1 MRDKL
6 YMAYSSSEFLL
17 PLGYFFSRSLE
28 AEGFHLPDL
37 HAKASHLSYIAL
49 VSCVLKHATRHE
61 CSRMLSWP
69 HCCTQSYNQTP
80 PYGHPLNSDSSFLRI
95 VCLALRKESP
105 YIFPKFNPLNTDNL
119 LIRTLSMAPSES
131 AFTAFDCFRLLID
144 WYFIRLPGGKGT
156 FFIHIMGGVG
166 TVSSQMDW

>member
-17 PLGYFFSRSLE
+17 PLGYFSSRSE

-61 CSRMLSWP
+61 CSRMLS
-69 HCCTQSYNQTP
+69 
-80 PYGHPLNSDSSFLRI
+80 
-95 VCLALRKESP
+95 
-105 YIFPKFNPLNTDNL
+105 
-119 LIRTLSMAPSES
+119 
-131 AFTAFDCFRLLID
+131 
-144 WYFIRLPGGKGT
+144 
-156 FFIHIMGGVG
+156 
-166 TVSSQMDW
+166 